1 MVGRFLSGHPS
12 MRILRFPLPRRDLL
26 KTLPLAALCCAP
38 ASMAATL
45 TVLNADSEGPGSL
58 YQTVADAAPGDTIVF
73 APSLSGATIRPTLML
88 DYIRIERDLVID
100 GSALSPKI
108 TITGDR
114 DGDSTPD
121 TGVVRVA
128 AGITVTLK
136 NLILTRSQGAAILSQ
151 GNLTII
157 DCEVRDSAAGFS
169 SRGGGILAF
178 GPTTI
183 TGSVIANNTAGLDG
197 GGIAINAGAF
207 TISNSTIT
215 GNSAGNAGGGVFVA
229 LTNTGVTISNS
240 QISGNTAVLRGG
252 GIYND
257 APAVTLTETRV
268 TGNTS
273 TTDHGGG
280 LDGSFDISDSVIS
293 NNTAA
298 LNGGAIYVDSNRTL
312 TVQRSTLAGNQAGPN
327 SYGGALLVRG
337 SGTATLVNST
347 LSGNSG
353 GFGGAIYNQANGT
366 VNLASVTLAGNQ
378 SPNAGGIGGL
388 ANVGVV
394 NFVNTLIAGS
404 TNGDCAPAPTTWTS
418 AASPAPST
426 ATACP
431 APCATPA
438 PTNSSRS
445 LTPFTRTAS
454 SKLTTEGPGPRGI
467 KVPLPARGERV
478 PPKAAGE
485 GRHLTERAPSA
496 AALQERASVSTVDL
510 ALLPR
515 KLIRS
520 HLQRTG
526 LCPSPPRPRFRS
538 RVRIP

>member
-1 MVGRFLSGHPS
+1 MVGRFLSGHHS

-58 YQTVADAAPGDTIVF
+58 YQTVADASPGDTIVF
-73 APSLSGATIRPTLML
+73 APSLSGATIRPTLLL
-88 DYIRIERDLVID
+88 DYIRINQDLVID
-100 GSALSPKI
+100 GSSLPSKI

-114 DGDSTPD
+114 DGDGTPD

-136 NLILTRSQGAAILSQ
+136 NLILTRSLSAAILSQ

-157 DCEVRDSAAGFS
+157 DCEVRDSTAGFS

-178 GPTTI
+178 GPTTV

-197 GGIAINAGAF
+197 GGIAINSGAF

-215 GNSAGNAGGGVFVA
+215 GNAAANSGGGIWVS

-252 GIYND
+252 GIFNE
-257 APAVTLTETRV
+257 AGAVTLTETRV

-280 LDGSFDISDSVIS
+280 LDGSFNISDSVIS

-298 LNGGAIYVDSNRTL
+298 LNGGAIYVDSNRTA

-327 SYGGALLVRG
+327 SYGGAILVRA
-337 SGTATLVNST
+337 SGTATLINST

-353 GFGGAIYNQANGT
+353 GYGGAIYNQANGT

-404 TNGDCAPAPTTWTS
+404 TNGDCAPLGPGSFPIRSGNLVQNGGCFS
-418 AASPAPST
+418 AAFPSVMLGPL
-426 ATACP
+426 AD
-431 APCATPA
+431 
-438 PTNSSRS
+438 NGG
-445 LTPFTRTAS
+445 LTQT
-454 SKLTTEGPGPRGI
+454 
-467 KVPLPARGERV
+467 
-478 PPKAAGE
+478 
-485 GRHLTERAPSA
+485 H
-496 AALQERASVSTVDL
+496 
-510 ALLPR
+510 ALLPGSPAIDYGDNSYCDDNPGANN
-515 KLIRS
+515 LD
-520 HLQRTG
+520 QRGVTRPIDGDSVPGAVCDTG
-526 LCPSPPRPRFRS
+526 AYELVAQPDPVYANGFE
-538 RVRIP
+538 